1 MGSVFTG
8 AGKHFQQLEA
18 VELDLDNLNEI
29 VTRVKMQ
36 PYFLGEPLVVIG
48 ESENFPFS
56 VIEGLKELLA
66 VDVLG
71 RAVAIIIN
79 IGIAE
84 SERRVDGQA
93 LEFASYLSSLTPQG
107 LGKIAAEFLDLP
119 QNDQL
124 KRAWEDMG
132 VEMDEDSV
140 EISSLLASS
149 FNRDAADY
157 SDTLNRE
164 QRVIIASEAFSTR
177 IVNEIEWLAT
187 AGVSIKGLKYLK
199 YLVGGQEIFFAEQVV
214 PRVDPSVDARET
226 SNIVHDVIE
235 PWKVKG
241 KAYYLERLTPSLVE
255 LLEKLLIRVK
265 NETFSIAWAHKN
277 YFWLRGNRMSFRVRI
292 YYRDRIEFG
301 FYNASVDAVEEF
313 LRKFDLP
320 GIEVY
325 SVGGY
330 NDSPFINIT
339 NDINFNDEWVRMIR
353 TWLGGSNAE

>member
-8 AGKHFQQLEA
+8 TGKHFQQLEA

-29 VTRVKMQ
+29 VNRVKIQ
-36 PYFLGEPLVVIG
+36 PHFLGEPLVVIG
-48 ESENFPFS
+48 ESENFSFS
-56 VIEGLKELLA
+56 SIAGLKELLA

-71 RAVAIIIN
+71 RTVAIIIN

-84 SERRVDGQA
+84 SERRIDGRA
-93 LEFASYLSSLTPQG
+93 LEFVSYISSLTLQS
-107 LGKIAAEFLDLP
+107 LGKITAEFLNLP

-124 KRAWEDMG
+124 KRAWGDMG

-164 QRVIIASEAFSTR
+164 QRVIIASEGFSTR
-177 IVNEIEWLAT
+177 IVNEIEWLAA
-187 AGVSIKGLKYLK
+187 AGVNIKGLKYLK

-214 PRVDPSVDARET
+214 PRVDPSVDARENST
-226 SNIVHDVIE
+226 VHDMIE

-241 KAYYLERLTPSLVE
+241 KAYYLERLAPSLAE
-255 LLEKLLIRVK
+255 LLEKILLLVK
-265 NETFSIAWAHKN
+265 KETFSIAWSHKN
-277 YFWLRGNRMSFRVRI
+277 YFWLRGNKMSFRVRL
-292 YYRDRIEFG
+292 YYRDKIEFG
-301 FYNASVDAVEEF
+301 FYNISVDAVEAF
-313 LRKFDLP
+313 LQKFDLP

-325 SVGGY
+325 TVGGY
-330 NDSPFINIT
+330 NDSPFISINSG
-339 NDINFNDEWVRMIR
+339 INFNEEWVRMIR
-353 TWLGGSNAE
+353 VWLGGSGTE